1 MSFSNYEQK
10 VILDGYT
17 LSGVQNV
24 TASYGI
30 SEKPIRAAG
39 VGFIDAMIDA
49 PLQGNLSI
57 TRTMVGSDPFI
68 EIDSMGSYTYDEKEI
83 EGAVVSTNNDQGFG
97 FDKTRLVRYS
107 VSCNIGEIPEIQTDF
122 TIFGNLGRD
131 VLAVDEINKNENHE
145 YSQFEG
151 DQVFFHMND
160 YSVSHGFDLSPE
172 EINDDSI
179 ALNKNKSEWN
189 DGTISISAENY
200 HSLNDISKVG
210 QNISLGGVYLALGK
224 DAFKK
229 ELDFTSIQTKES
241 PPIKY
246 PDQSSMSL
254 YVSDFYIDAITSFSY
269 SRQIVL
275 EPVYV
280 IPRGN
285 SLEWSEN
292 FPPSKPNLE
301 PVQVD
306 TQYPIETDVEV
317 TIIAEEY
324 EIRQIKDRL
333 TSAQKVGDLRIEIK
347 DSLDGTIINKFI
359 GKSVR
364 LISESMSLTIEGE
377 MSLTMAYKG
386 YETYHNQIV

>member
-39 VGFIDAMIDA
+39 VGFIDALIDA

-57 TRTMVGSDPFI
+57 TRTMVGADPFV
-68 EIDSMGSYTYDEKEI
+68 EIDPMGKYIYDEREI
-83 EGAVVSTNNDQGFG
+83 SGAIVSINDDQGFG

-122 TIFGNLGRD
+122 TVFGNLGRD
-131 VLAVDEINKNENHE
+131 VLAVEAIGKNENHE
-145 YSQFEG
+145 YSQFDG
-151 DQVFFHMND
+151 DKVFFHMND
-160 YSVSHGFDLSPE
+160 YSVSPGFDLSPE

-179 ALNKNKSEWN
+179 TFNRNKSEWN
-189 DGTISISAENY
+189 DGTISISSENY
-200 HSLNDISKVG
+200 NSLNDISKVA
-210 QNISLGGVYLALGK
+210 QNMSLGGLYLALGK

-229 ELDFTSIQTKES
+229 ELNFSSIQTKQS

-254 YVSDFYIDAITSFSY
+254 YVSDFYIDAVTSFSY

-280 IPRGN
+280 IPRG
-285 SLEWSEN
+285 SEFEWSQN
-292 FPPSKPNLE
+292 FPPSRPNLE
-301 PVQVD
+301 PIQVD
-306 TQYPIETDVEV
+306 TQYPIETDIEV

-324 EIRQIKDRL
+324 QIRQIKDRL

-347 DSLDGTIINKFI
+347 DSLDGTIINKFT

-364 LISESMSLTIEGE
+364 LISESMSLTVEGE
-377 MSLTMAYKG
+377 MSLTMTYKG
-386 YETYHNQIV
+386 YETYHNDIV